1 MAVRNA
7 NPNMSGL
14 TPFKKGESGNPRGM
28 TKEVRARIASNAEKA
43 SRLQELLLDGIL
55 QVVENMTPEDREKAL
70 RADVNKIILDA
81 MDREFG
87 KAGQQLDLLSS
98 DGSQGPTT
106 VRLIAA
112 TSASDDDS

>member
-7 NPNMSGL
+7 NPNTSGL

-43 SRLQELLLDGIL
+43 SRLQELMLDGL
-55 QVVENMTPEDREKAL
+55 LEVVERMTPEQREACL
-70 RADVNKIILDA
+70 RADINKIIMDA
-81 MDREFG
+81 MDRELG

-106 VRLIAA
+106 IRLVAA
-112 TSASDDDS
+112 VTPDDDDS